1 MRKAPLQRGFLSFGQ
16 AWEPVA
22 TAESWNGGVGAC
34 NRLQFRF
41 EQVGWARKAGGWWQQ
56 LKGGYGFADPG
67 YQVVRRS
74 AASFLT
80 LSRY

>member
-1 MRKAPLQRGFLSFGQ
+1 
-16 AWEPVA
+16 VA

-56 LKGGYGFADPG
+56 LKGG
-67 YQVVRRS
+67 
-74 AASFLT
+74 
-80 LSRY
+80 